1 MRDIT
6 AATTL
11 ADLVTD
17 HPELAP
23 ALDGRGLDY
32 CCRGQRTLAQSCE
45 ELNLDVGEVV
55 EALSAQR
62 ASATAATTAI
72 VQWATMDATALVDH
86 LEATHHRFL
95 DRELPRVGA
104 LLDKIVQV
112 HGERHP
118 ELSEVS
124 RVFGALRADLE
135 PHLVKEERVLFPMI
149 RQLVAA
155 DELPA
160 FHCGTLANP
169 ISVMMREH
177 DQVGDLLAELRRLTD
192 GYRVPQDGCATYTL
206 CFEGLAAI
214 EADTHLHV
222 HKENNRLFP
231 AVVALESQLAERVAN

>member
-6 AATTL
+6 ATTTL

-23 ALDGRGLDY
+23 ALEGRGLDY
-32 CCRGQRTLAQSCE
+32 CCGGQRTLAQSCE

-62 ASATAATTAI
+62 SSETSTA
-72 VQWATMDATALVDH
+72 QWATMDPAGLVDH
-86 LEATHHRFL
+86 LEATHHRYL

-112 HGERHP
+112 HGARHP

-124 RVFGALRADLE
+124 RAFSALCADLE

-149 RQLVAA
+149 RELIAA

-169 ISVMMREH
+169 ISVMLREH
-177 DQVGDLLAELRRLTD
+177 DQVGELLAELRRLTD
-192 GYRVPQDGCATYTL
+192 GYRVPGDGCATYTL

-231 AVVALESQLAERVAN
+231 AVAALESQLAEQVAN